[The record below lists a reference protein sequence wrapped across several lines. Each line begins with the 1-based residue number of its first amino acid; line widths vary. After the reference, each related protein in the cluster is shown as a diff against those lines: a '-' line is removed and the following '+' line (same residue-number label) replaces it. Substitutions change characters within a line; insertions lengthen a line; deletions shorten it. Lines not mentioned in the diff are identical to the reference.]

1 MKKAQSYFLNKKK
14 KVEGG
19 PVSLSRSRSQSEN
32 AELFLEGAI
41 LTGDV
46 WILRLL
52 FIVSAA
58 DHVLFLS
65 FSVVARGEWI
75 VFPHSSLIAVLTHVH
90 FS

>member
-1 MKKAQSYFLNKKK
+1 M
-14 KVEGG
+14 VEGG

-32 AELFLEGAI
+32 TELFLEGAI
-41 LTGDV
+41 LTGDI

-52 FIVSAA
+52 FIVSVA

-75 VFPHSSLIAVLTHVH
+75 VFPHSSLIAVLMHVH

>member
-14 KVEGG
+14 KGRRRTRKPLEVPESIGK
-19 PVSLSRSRSQSEN
+19 R
-32 AELFLEGAI
+32 ELFLEGAI